1 MSEEFYFNR
10 EGKRIPVPASNNHML
25 EFLFSHV
32 WGRALLRLAS
42 SRGYSDL
49 QRGVLNSWVSSFFIS
64 GFVRKNRIPLREY
77 EKKKYVSF
85 HDFFLRRIR
94 PECRPMTLG
103 GTVLMSPCDCKAS
116 VYPIEE
122 DSSFRI
128 KDVNYTVG
136 EVLRDEELAAEYLG
150 GWFFLLRL
158 CVEDYHHYFYPVSG
172 EKSEDRRIEGTL
184 YTVHPLIH
192 KYEKVYRENTRQF
205 CTITTANGAKVL
217 MMEVGALGVG
227 RIVNENTET
236 GSVRQGEEKGHF
248 EFGGSTVLVLAPKN
262 TYAPSED
269 LLRNTEAGGETIV
282 KLGEEIGR
290 EEHP

>member
-1 MSEEFYFNR
+1 MQKEFYMDR
-10 EGKRIPVPASNNHML
+10 EGKKIPVPASNNHTL
-25 EFLFSHV
+25 ELLFSHG
-32 WGRALLRLAS
+32 WGRLLLRLAS
-42 SRGYSDL
+42 SRGYSNL

-77 EKKKYVSF
+77 EKKRYRSF
-85 HDFFLRRIR
+85 HDFFRRRIR
-94 PECRPMTLG
+94 PECRPMELG
-103 GTVLMSPCDCKAS
+103 DERLLSPCDCKAS

-122 DSSFRI
+122 DSSFSV

-136 EVLRDEELAAEYLG
+136 EVLRDEALAAEYLG

-158 CVEDYHHYFYPVSG
+158 CVEDYHHYHYPVSG
-172 EKSEDRRIEGTL
+172 EKSEDVRIEGAL

-205 CTITTANGAKVL
+205 CTVTTKKGTKVL
-217 MMEVGALGVG
+217 IMEVGALGVG
-227 RIVNENTET
+227 RIVNENTEV

-248 EFGGSTVLVLAPKN
+248 EFGGSTVLVMVPKDSY
-262 TYAPSED
+262 TPCRD
-269 LLRNTEAGGETIV
+269 LLFNTEAGYETIV
-282 KLGEEIGR
+282 KMGEGIGY